1 MFVIKLYRTM
11 EQEVK
16 NKFRYLLRNKSTDQ
30 ISFKWYTLT
39 QIEVGGLRDLF
50 NLEDYIIEG
59 RDRYTGL
66 KDKNG
71 KGNEVF
77 EGDLFEVIFSNVPNG
92 YAPMG
97 HKEVIE
103 KQIGEIV
110 FHFGSFML
118 KVFHPEHGKNVFT
131 DLKSFLENEEKIVFG
146 NKFQH
151 PELLNK
157 KL

>member
-1 MFVIKLYRTM
+1 M
-11 EQEVK
+11 EKREI
-16 NKFRYLLRNKSTDQ
+16 KFRAWDNLQGGKFEYWDFKTNVYDGIFWTMIKDKSFEHPQ
-30 ISFKWYTLT
+30 EF
-39 QIEVGGLRDLF
+39 
-50 NLEDYIIEG
+50 
-59 RDRYTGL
+59 TGL

-97 HKEVIE
+97 HKEVVE
-103 KQIGEIV
+103 KHIGEIV
-110 FHFGSFML
+110 LHFGSFML
-118 KVFHPEHGKNVFT
+118 KVFHPIHKEKVFT

-151 PELLNK
+151 PELLK
-157 KL
+157 